1 LFPFLNAGNFECFKS
16 GKFNG
21 NYKFFFTTTIMA
33 ALTAKLFRDYF
44 GGSWSGRITKNGEF
58 QREIEFTWPNAFGKY
73 SSLGIEEGLVV
84 PPGMGFQDNT
94 KQIAISGWRN
104 DTRSWC
110 AQWYNEFGGY
120 GELQWTSLEVVEGV
134 TVLHGLLHECKQEC
148 DVPTDHVAMCEMT
161 DQDNFKYTIQS
172 YRKGITEIVARRILT
187 GDELNNLMKKQTA
200 KVKSLAELSKIN

>member
-1 LFPFLNAGNFECFKS
+1 MPVILSVSYLKNSN
-16 GKFNG
+16 GKF
-21 NYKFFFTTTIMA
+21 KFILATTIMA

-58 QREIEFTWPNAFGKY
+58 QREIELNWPEAFGKF
-73 SSLGIEEGLVV
+73 SSIGTEAGLVV
-84 PPGMGFQDNT
+84 PHGLGFQDNT
-94 KQIAISGWRN
+94 SQICIAGWRN

-172 YRKGITEIVARRILT
+172 FRKGVTEIVARRIRT
-187 GDELNNLMKKQTA
+187 ANELNALLEKQTE
-200 KVKSLAELSKIN
+200 KVQSFSETTLK